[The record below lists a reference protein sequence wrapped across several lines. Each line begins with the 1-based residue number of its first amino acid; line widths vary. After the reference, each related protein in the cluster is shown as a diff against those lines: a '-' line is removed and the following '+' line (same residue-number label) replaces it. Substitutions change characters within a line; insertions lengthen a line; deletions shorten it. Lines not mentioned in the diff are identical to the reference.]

1 MDIPGS
7 AAFNNQ
13 PTFTN
18 PLSHTESVQGQ
29 QTPAQRQSET
39 ANTTVQSEQAPTALT
54 DNTVV
59 NEATETVDT
68 TDAASIGRHIDVT
81 A

>member
-13 PTFTN
+13 STITN
-18 PLSHTESVQGQ
+18 PLSNSDSIKGQ
-29 QTPAQRQSET
+29 QTPAQQQSET
-39 ANTTVQSEQAPTALT
+39 ANTTVRSEQAPTALT
-54 DNTVV
+54 NNTVV

-81 A
+81 V